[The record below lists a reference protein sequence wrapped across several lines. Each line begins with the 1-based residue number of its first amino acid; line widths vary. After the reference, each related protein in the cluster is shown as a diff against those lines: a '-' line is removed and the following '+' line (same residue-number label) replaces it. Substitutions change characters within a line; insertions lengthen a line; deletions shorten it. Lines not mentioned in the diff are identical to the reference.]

1 MIDMREKFNE
11 ITYVIMTSSDH
22 EQRTIITAVSEQRVM
37 RPTGLPTHGSHCCL
51 VWGQGTSH
59 S

>member
-1 MIDMREKFNE
+1 MIDMTEKFNE

-22 EQRTIITAVSEQRVM
+22 EQRTIITAVSEQLVL
-37 RPTGLPTHGSHCCL
+37 RPTGLPTHGSHRGL
-51 VWGQGTSH
+51 VSGEGTSH